1 MSVQEIEAAIEQ
13 LAPPD
18 LARLAAWFAEYQE
31 EQWDKKNGRDL
42 DAGRLDAFL
51 AAAEAEYQS
60 GQVRPLWPTGPS
72 PTSGSTTTR
81 SQRKSIGW
89 RTTSSSG

>member
-1 MSVQEIEAAIEQ
+1 MSLQEIEAAIEQ

-18 LARLAAWFAEYQE
+18 LARLAAWFTEYHE
-31 EQWDKKNGRDL
+31 ERWDEQIGRDL

-60 GQVRPLWPTGPS
+60 GQVRPL
-72 PTSGSTTTR
+72 
-81 SQRKSIGW
+81 
-89 RTTSSSG
+89 